1 MRTTQLFTAAVMVTL
16 LAALSGCAST
26 APAGAG
32 ADLAASS
39 VIPAA
44 GPAAHPTALP
54 TTPAGE
60 TISRPT
66 PGSPAPESSATT
78 VRTTRFIV
86 ADWPLFDTVDAL
98 VDSSSLVVV
107 ARVTKVDPS
116 TQGPDEPGTPPNK
129 KGNGS
134 VSTVFHFSVEQVIVH
149 RDGPEPAGS
158 VSVNSGNG
166 TVDGVRWVI
175 GGEPAYREG
184 DRYLLFLKWS
194 PSGPVYS
201 DAGGAQAAYTI
212 DAKGRLSSLHDS
224 YLHSPVMNVINGR
237 TLADVITLVRT
248 APR

>member
-1 MRTTQLFTAAVMVTL
+1 MRATQLFTAAVMVTS
-16 LAALSGCAST
+16 LAAPSGCAST
-26 APAGAG
+26 APADAG
-32 ADLAASS
+32 ADLADSS
-39 VIPAA
+39 VISAA
-44 GPAAHPTALP
+44 GPAVHPTALP
-54 TTPAGE
+54 TTPANK
-60 TISRPT
+60 ISRPSSV
-66 PGSPAPESSATT
+66 PPAPESSATT
-78 VRTTRFIV
+78 VGTTRFIV

-175 GGEPAYREG
+175 DGEPAYRES

-194 PSGPVYS
+194 PSGLAYS

-212 DAKGRLSSLHDS
+212 DASGRLSSLDDS
-224 YLHSPVMNVINGR
+224 YLRSPVMNSINGR

-248 APR
+248 ARR